1 MKIAVVGP
9 GYAGLSLSLQFAR
22 SGVSVLASDVDV
34 QKVQLLNHGK
44 SYMKHIEP
52 SVSAELVSSGKF
64 SASADFN
71 RIPDQSGGGAD
82 HLCANTAT
90 KNREPDISFV
100 IRTGHMVAPP
110 LAKWTLVVLESTTY
124 PGQQMRILGT
134 YMKIWRSVGASF
146 VNLDNRRR
154 KFWMG
159 SVDGCLQ
166 NKLLKQK
173 NFTCHE
179 N

>member
-71 RIPDQSGGGAD
+71 RIPDQSGGG
-82 HLCANTAT
+82 
-90 KNREPDISFV
+90 
-100 IRTGHMVAPP
+100 
-110 LAKWTLVVLESTTY
+110 
-124 PGQQMRILGT
+124 
-134 YMKIWRSVGASF
+134 GASEP
-146 VNLDNRRR
+146 VSRIWTTAGGNSGWALSTGACKIN
-154 KFWMG
+154 
-159 SVDGCLQ
+159 C
-166 NKLLKQK
+166 
-173 NFTCHE
+173 
-179 N
+179 

>member
-1 MKIAVVGP
+1 MKIAVVVP

-71 RIPDQSGGGAD
+71 RIPDQSGGGGD

-124 PGQQMRILGT
+124 PGQQMRILGG
-134 YMKIWRSVGASF
+134 V
-146 VNLDNRRR
+146 
-154 KFWMG
+154 
-159 SVDGCLQ
+159 
-166 NKLLKQK
+166 
-173 NFTCHE
+173 HE
-179 N
+179 NLEERRSQFREFGQPPAEILDGLCRRVLAK

>member
-9 GYAGLSLSLQFAR
+9 GYAGLPPSLQFAR
-22 SGVSVLASDVDV
+22 SSVSVLASDVDV

-71 RIPDQSGGGAD
+71 RIRIKEVEAVIICVPTP
-82 HLCANTAT
+82 LT

-100 IRTGHMVAPP
+100 IRTDGRP
-110 LAKWTLVVLESTTY
+110 
-124 PGQQMRILGT
+124 
-134 YMKIWRSVGASF
+134 ASGKM
-146 VNLDNRRR
+146 DI
-154 KFWMG
+154 
-159 SVDGCLQ
+159 GCA
-166 NKLLKQK
+166 
-173 NFTCHE
+173 
-179 N
+179 